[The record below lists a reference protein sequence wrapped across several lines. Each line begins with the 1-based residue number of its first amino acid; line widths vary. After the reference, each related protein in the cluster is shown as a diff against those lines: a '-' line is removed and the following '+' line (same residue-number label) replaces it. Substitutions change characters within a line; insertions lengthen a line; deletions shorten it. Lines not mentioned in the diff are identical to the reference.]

1 MARSRRSGS
10 RAEANIW
17 PGFVDAMTAL
27 LLVIMFV
34 LSIFMIIQ
42 NVMRDTITGQDVELS
57 DLSAQVAGLAQALGL
72 EQRRGTDLSNQLGQL
87 NSKLSDSEAALQ
99 LQTALV
105 ASLSNDRDAAN
116 VRIASF
122 EEQVAGLITR
132 NTNLNERNTSL
143 QSSLANVE
151 QKAENQASQ
160 IEAARANIAELDAAR
175 DLELTQKE
183 VAQLALAR
191 ARAEIDVEAE
201 QARLAAAKADALE
214 ALVADLEGKVTE
226 TENELAILGD
236 AEAARL
242 VEAAAAEALRA
253 RLLNADTEL
262 TAMTLALEEQRQK
275 AENQA
280 SQIEAAR
287 ANIAELDAARDLELT
302 QKEVAQLALARARA
316 EIDVEAEQARLAAAK
331 ADALEALVADLEGKV
346 TETENELAIL
356 GDAEAARLVEAAA
369 AEALRARLLNA
380 DTELTAMTLALEEQ
394 RQKAEDTL
402 TLLAAAEVAKRKLD
416 NSGVTNLAE
425 IDRKTTLLE
434 QANELL
440 AGERA
445 LSAESQRAVALLN
458 QQTAALRTQ
467 LSSLQGLLDAY
478 KDADREAQVQLQT
491 LGSDLNTALAR
502 VAAEQKARAESE
514 ELRADL
520 EARERERLEAEAVD
534 LRSFRSEFFGRVREV
549 LSGREGVQVVGDR
562 FVFSSEVLFAPGSAE
577 LGAGGKAQIAVV
589 AAVIRDIGDEI
600 PSEINWVLRVDG
612 HTDKTG
618 VGSSSQFA
626 DNWELSQAR
635 ALSVVKYLID
645 HEGIPANR
653 LAATGFG
660 EFQPVDEGDSP
671 EALAANRRIELKLT
685 EK

>member
-151 QKAENQASQ
+151 Q
-160 IEAARANIAELDAAR
+160 
-175 DLELTQKE
+175 T
-183 VAQLALAR
+183 
-191 ARAEIDVEAE
+191 
-201 QARLAAAKADALE
+201 
-214 ALVADLEGKVTE
+214 
-226 TENELAILGD
+226 
-236 AEAARL
+236 
-242 VEAAAAEALRA
+242 
-253 RLLNADTEL
+253 
-262 TAMTLALEEQRQK
+262 

>member
-1 MARSRRSGS
+1 MARARRSGK

-42 NVMRDTITGQDVELS
+42 NVMRETITGQDVELNDLTAQVTVQEIELS
-57 DLSAQVAGLAQALGL
+57 GLSAQVADLARALGL
-72 EQRRGTDLSNQLGQL
+72 EQRHGTDLTNRLGEL
-87 NSKLSDSEAALQ
+87 DSKLSNSEAALQ

-132 NTNLNERNTSL
+132 NTNLNDRNTSL
-143 QSSLANVE
+143 QTSLADAE
-151 QKAENQASQ
+151 QTAEDQASQ
-160 IEAARANIAELDAAR
+160 IEAARASIAELDAAR

-191 ARAEIDVEAE
+191 ARAEIDVETE

-214 ALVADLEGKVTE
+214 ALVADLETKVVETE
-226 TENELAILGD
+226 TE
-236 AEAARL
+236 
-242 VEAAAAEALRA
+242 
-253 RLLNADTEL
+253 
-262 TAMTLALEEQRQK
+262 
-275 AENQA
+275 
-280 SQIEAAR
+280 
-287 ANIAELDAARDLELT
+287 
-302 QKEVAQLALARARA
+302 
-316 EIDVEAEQARLAAAK
+316 LAA
-331 ADALEALVADLEGKV
+331 LS
-346 TETENELAIL
+346 
-356 GDAEAARLVEAAA
+356 DAEAARLVEAAA

-416 NSGVTNLAE
+416 NSEAENVAE
-425 IDRKTTLLE
+425 IDRQTALLE
-434 QANELL
+434 QANDLL

-445 LSAESQRAVALLN
+445 LSAESQRQVALLN
-458 QQTAALRTQ
+458 QQTAALRQQ
-467 LSSLQGLLDAY
+467 LNSLQGLLDAS
-478 KDADREAQVQLQT
+478 KEADREAQVQLQT

-514 ELRADL
+514 EARADL

-600 PSEINWVLRVDG
+600 PDEINWVLRVDG

-618 VGSSSQFA
+618 IGAGSQFA

-645 HEGIPANR
+645 HEGIPADR

-660 EFQPVDEGDSP
+660 EFQPVALGDSL
-671 EALAANRRIELKLT
+671 EALAANRRIEMKLT

>member
-1 MARSRRSGS
+1 MARSRRLGK

-42 NVMRDTITGQDVELS
+42 NVMKETITGQDVELS
-57 DLSAQVAGLAQALGL
+57 NLSAQVAGLAQALGL
-72 EQRRGTDLSNQLGQL
+72 EQKRGTDLSNQLGQL
-87 NSKLSDSEAALQ
+87 DSKLSDSEAALQ

-116 VRIASF
+116 VRLASF
-122 EEQVAGLITR
+122 EEQVAGLIAR
-132 NTNLNERNTSL
+132 NTNLNDRNTSL
-143 QSSLANVE
+143 QSSLSDAE
-151 QKAENQASQ
+151 QTADDQAAQ
-160 IEAARANIAELDAAR
+160 IEAARASIAELDAAR

-183 VAQLALAR
+183 AAQLALAR

-201 QARLAAAKADALE
+201 KARLAAAKADALE
-214 ALVADLEGKVTE
+214 ALVADLEIKVDRTE
-226 TENELAILGD
+226 AELATLSD

-262 TAMTLALEEQRQK
+262 TAMT
-275 AENQA
+275 
-280 SQIEAAR
+280 
-287 ANIAELDAARDLELT
+287 
-302 QKEVAQLALARARA
+302 
-316 EIDVEAEQARLAAAK
+316 
-331 ADALEALVADLEGKV
+331 
-346 TETENELAIL
+346 
-356 GDAEAARLVEAAA
+356 
-369 AEALRARLLNA
+369 
-380 DTELTAMTLALEEQ
+380 MALEEQ

-416 NSGVTNLAE
+416 NTEVENIAE
-425 IDRKTTLLE
+425 IDRKTALLE
-434 QANELL
+434 QANDLL
-440 AGERA
+440 SNERA
-445 LSAESQRAVALLN
+445 LSAESQRQVALLN
-458 QQTAALRTQ
+458 QQTSALRTQ
-467 LSSLQGLLDAY
+467 LNALQGLLDAS
-478 KDADREAQVQLQT
+478 KEADRDAQVQLQT

-514 ELRADL
+514 QARADL

-549 LSGREGVQVVGDR
+549 LSGREGVKVVGDR

-577 LGAGGKAQIAVV
+577 LGFGGKSQIATV
-589 AAVIRDIGDEI
+589 AEVIREIGDEI
-600 PSEINWVLRVDG
+600 PLEINWVLRVDG
-612 HTDKTG
+612 HTDKIG
-618 VGSSSQFA
+618 VGSNSAFA

-645 HEGIPANR
+645 NEGIPANR

-660 EFQPVDEGDSP
+660 EFQPVDLGNSP